1 MAASESP
8 ENLVKVSQ
16 QTGQDSQERGGQ
28 VGRGTAAAGRAERE
42 TIGLQSIGRKKDLLG
57 GGRRAQAGNMLQVVK
72 SVLCSS

>member
-16 QTGQDSQERGGQ
+16 QTGRERGGQ